1 MFCQGLAQLSHPRR
15 RCRKATDTDLVEAL
29 IKKSLQSFENIHH
42 KGDSGTNERHKLLEF
57 VVSLSN
63 HERHQ
68 LKQSF
73 LKFRMAGVLYWLTHN
88 AKLLDQFSV
97 LPVST

>member
-1 MFCQGLAQLSHPRR
+1 
-15 RCRKATDTDLVEAL
+15 VEAL

-42 KGDSGTNERHKLLEF
+42 KGDPGTNERHKLLEF

-63 HERHQ
+63 PFVVSLSKHERHQ